1 MPVRRNPTAGD
12 YALGAIGAAA
22 ALLLAVLVFAIPRMA
37 GEGEHSATSSNEPT
51 VEEEDPFTIE
61 LLADGRGIL
70 LAGRLSH
77 GMTEQLESLLGGGA
91 PIIHIELNSPGGLV
105 AEARGLVRLIDA
117 YNLSTFVAEDCL
129 SACTLA
135 FASGSTRHLA
145 PGARL
150 GFHRYRLA
158 SPLMPLFMDAAQE
171 QRKDREILRR
181 RGVPQAFIE
190 RIDATPPEAMWFPS
204 HAELIA
210 AHMVDRIG
218 PPD

>member
-22 ALLLAVLVFAIPRMA
+22 AILFAVLVFAIPRIA
-37 GEGEHSATSSNEPT
+37 GEGEHSAANPKEPT
-51 VEEEDPFTIE
+51 VEEAPFTIE

-70 LAGRLSH
+70 LAGPLSH
-77 GMTEQLESLLGGGA
+77 GMTEQLESLLMGGA
-91 PIIHIELNSPGGLV
+91 PILLIELNSPGGLV

-117 YNLSTFVAEDCL
+117 YGLATFVAEDCL

-158 SPLMPLFMDAAQE
+158 SPLLPLFMNAEHEHRRDM
-171 QRKDREILRR
+171 EILRR

-204 HAELIA
+204 HGELIA
-210 AHMVDRIG
+210 ARMVDRIG

>member
-1 MPVRRNPTAGD
+1 MVRSCKKDRRDASCVEIQLQATI
-12 YALGAIGAAA
+12 ALGAIGAAA

-105 AEARGLVRLIDA
+105 AEAPRPGQAHR
-117 YNLSTFVAEDCL
+117 CL
-129 SACTLA
+129 
-135 FASGSTRHLA
+135 
-145 PGARL
+145 
-150 GFHRYRLA
+150 
-158 SPLMPLFMDAAQE
+158 
-171 QRKDREILRR
+171 
-181 RGVPQAFIE
+181 
-190 RIDATPPEAMWFPS
+190 
-204 HAELIA
+204 
-210 AHMVDRIG
+210 
-218 PPD
+218 